1 MSKSMNPYEILQID
15 DFSSQEEVEAAFH
28 QRVAEFDGIEKL
40 TKKQTDLYTL
50 IHESYDILSN
60 QNTKKMF
67 DDDLR
72 LKNISNQNVRINEH
86 LSPLDD
92 ENSKS
97 DDVETVE
104 LSREK
109 KIGIK
114 GTNNSKNLSSYF
126 FYGIVAILI
135 GGYFLNVINQDKA
148 DQEANK
154 EKVAKVENTEKPVQ
168 EPPQPINLI
177 ASTTDIKDNILYPD
191 PIAFRNQNLI
201 YAPDGSV
208 FPLQAGLIQTLPQTV
223 NGEGSIVVQNPH
235 ATAIFGKLI
244 VQFAESSEPMAIRY
258 FYIPAKQSL
267 ELFRTPSGRFQ
278 IQILTLDKPIAYV
291 SPIFTVP
298 LYSTNR
304 VIQKAD
310 WAFPHA
316 PETVF

>member
-1 MSKSMNPYEILQID
+1 MNPYEILQID

-40 TKKQTDLYTL
+40 TKKQTELYTL

-60 QNTKKMF
+60 QNTKKMY

-72 LKNISNQNVRINEH
+72 LKNIANQNVRINDH

-97 DDVETVE
+97 DEVETVE

-114 GTNNSKNLSSYF
+114 GKNTSNNFNSYF
-126 FYGIVAILI
+126 FYGIVVLLI
-135 GGYFLNVINQDKA
+135 GGYFFSVVNKENS
-148 DQEANK
+148 DQQANK
-154 EKVAKVENTEKPVQ
+154 QKAAEVENTEKPVQ

-177 ASTTDIKDNILYPD
+177 ANTTDIKDNVLYPD
-191 PIAFRNQNLI
+191 PVVFGGQNLI

-208 FPLQAGLIQTLPQTV
+208 FPLQAGLIPTLPQTV

-235 ATAIFGKLI
+235 ATAIFGKLV
-244 VQFAESSEPMAIRY
+244 VQFSEASEPMAIRY

-267 ELFRTPSGRFQ
+267 ELFKTPSGRFQ
-278 IQILTLDKPIAYV
+278 IQILTLDKPVAYV

>member
-1 MSKSMNPYEILQID
+1 MSKSMNPYEILQIE
-15 DFSSQEEVEAAFH
+15 DFSSQEEVETAFH

-40 TKKQTDLYTL
+40 TKKQTELYTL

-72 LKNISNQNVRINEH
+72 LRNIANQNVRINDH

-92 ENSKS
+92 ENSKT
-97 DDVETVE
+97 DDVETIE

-109 KIGIK
+109 TIGVK
-114 GTNNSKNLSSYF
+114 GNKKNFSSYF
-126 FYGIVAILI
+126 FYGLIIILI
-135 GGYFLNVINQDKA
+135 GGYLLNVLNKGNVEKDTK
-148 DQEANK
+148 K
-154 EKVAKVENTEKPVQ
+154 EKSAKVSNTEKPAQ
-168 EPPQPINLI
+168 EPVQPINLI
-177 ASTTDIKDNILYPD
+177 ANATEVKDNILYPD
-191 PIAFRNQNLI
+191 PVVFSSQNLI
-201 YAPDGSV
+201 HAPDGSV
-208 FPLQAGLIQTLPQTV
+208 FPIQAGLIPSLPQTV
-223 NGEGSIVVQNPH
+223 DGESSIVIQNPH
-235 ATAIFGKLI
+235 STAIFGKLV
-244 VQFAESSEPMAIRY
+244 VQFTESSEAMAIRY
-258 FYIPAKQSL
+258 FYVPAKQSL
-267 ELFRTPSGRFQ
+267 ELFKTPSGRFQ

-298 LYSTNR
+298 LYSSSR